1 MDNNRPIFGAA
12 ANFEGCL
19 EVIRVNTETGKCDIL
34 GQSVK
39 PAANGPALGRYFA
52 GLAES
57 GWIYPADYETYSHIF
72 ELSCMKERLT
82 SGTLILNGIRVKPA
96 DTYLWTDFELI
107 RPKSCP
113 HNIFIFVRSLKH
125 KYRPALKGYNLLMRL
140 DFEKGALYPIAAPFD
155 YFNDFR
161 GALESCAAGFGTE
174 LSALSG
180 TDGQLIR
187 SGDHTFELSPCRGA
201 GSSGF
206 LAAVYETDAVSE
218 ERQMEVFDC
227 YKKIDAETGLY
238 AEYYVKNRADMSGD
252 PYIGAMLISSE
263 GIARDKAVMI
273 LKCDFADSAFVRG
286 EQLALLLTAGSISRL
301 RHCFGALCRRFAD
314 TGCDFMVR
322 ISLSVHTAS
331 AEEILYAADKSEPQ
345 TPRDFRWS
353 VVGEVRETVSL

>member
-19 EVIRVNTETGKCDIL
+19 EVIRVNTDTGKCDFL
-34 GQSVK
+34 RQPAKS
-39 PAANGPALGRYFA
+39 AANRPALGRYFA

-82 SGTLILNGIRVKPA
+82 GGRLILNGIRVKPA

-113 HNIFIFVRSLKH
+113 DYIFIFVRSLKH
-125 KYRPALKGYNLLMRL
+125 KDRPALKGYHLLMRL
-140 DFEKGALYPIAAPFD
+140 DYERGALYPIAAPYD

-161 GALESCAAGFGTE
+161 GALESYVGSFGAD
-174 LSALSG
+174 LSVMSG

-201 GSSGF
+201 GSSGL
-206 LAAVYETDAVSE
+206 LAAVYETVTVSE
-218 ERQMEVFDC
+218 ERRMEIFDC
-227 YKKIDAETGLY
+227 YKKIDAETGLC

-314 TGCDFMVR
+314 TGCDFAVR
-322 ISLSVHTAS
+322 ISLAVRTTSADEILDS
-331 AEEILYAADKSEPQ
+331 AEKSEPQ

-353 VVGEVRETVSL
+353 VVGEVRETLSL